1 MQQESSKNTIRIAVS
16 IISILLL
23 LFSIVFVFFNKE
35 EPQTKPKVEVVAKP
49 KVVPPVVAKVEP
61 EEIKPAPV
69 AVKEEPIVV
78 KDSTPNTV
86 KVEIP
91 IVVKKAPPV
100 VTKEEPPVVA
110 KEAPPV
116 VKEPEPVIV
125 KVETPVVV
133 KEVPPVVAIVEPEEI
148 KPAPV
153 VIKDEP
159 KVEAPP
165 KIEVVKAPEVVVPIK
180 EDVVEVKK
188 VVPPVLSKEYSVK
201 FCFNGITHFQKV
213 RSAIELKNKGINEKI
228 EFKQFLGLINIED
241 NKSFS
246 VNPKSFNSIEFVND
260 KNTDYVDVLC
270 NCELHRHHLNLVDE
284 YALVNYCVDSYAH
297 RNELSPKEKFRLL
310 KNTRLVLLGLKNFK
324 YDESL
329 QKWFS
334 EINLEIL
341 SSYIEKL

>member
-1 MQQESSKNTIRIAVS
+1 MQQESSKNTIRITVS

-23 LFSIVFVFFNKE
+23 LFSIIFVFFNKE
-35 EPQTKPKVEVVAKP
+35 EPQIKPKVDVVAKP

-61 EEIKPAPV
+61 EEIKPASV

-78 KDSTPNTV
+78 KDLTPNTV

-91 IVVKKAPPV
+91 IVVKEA
-100 VTKEEPPVVA
+100 PPVVA
-110 KEAPPV
+110 KEEPSVVAKEEPPV

-133 KEVPPVVAIVEPEEI
+133 KEVPPVVAKVEPEEI
-148 KPAPV
+148 KPTPV
-153 VIKDEP
+153 VFKEEP
-159 KVEAPP
+159 KVEALP
-165 KIEVVKAPEVVVPIK
+165 KIEVVKVPEVVVPIK
-180 EDVVEVKK
+180 EEVVVEVKK

-213 RSAIELKNKGINEKI
+213 RSAIDLKNKDINNKI

-246 VNPKSFNSIEFVND
+246 VNPNGFSSIEFVND
-260 KNTDYVDVLC
+260 KNNDYVDVLC

-284 YALVNYCVDSYAH
+284 YALINYCVDSYAH

-341 SSYIEKL
+341 STYIE